1 MTAVVAAGRRVLP
14 RGWTDFG
21 RQLAIWFG
29 FYFAYLGARSFADRN
44 PAQAFWNGWR
54 VLSFEQRTTHAI
66 VETTTQQ
73 IVNSSHALLT
83 APRGRTGTPSSPS
96 SGSRSSSSTSATT
109 SAFARFRNTVLL
121 ANVIGLVGYVVW
133 PTAPPWMFTTYFQDG
148 VNHSNGALAALAN
161 PYAAM
166 PSLHAAD
173 ALIVGVFLVSLCRR
187 WWAKAALGALAG
199 LGLVLRPRD
208 GEPLPARRRGRDRRR
223 ARSRLWAVRQAP
235 RLRPLI
241 ANLL

>member
-29 FYFAYLGARSFADRN
+29 FYVAYFAARSFADRN

-54 VLSFEQRTTHAI
+54 VLTFEQRTTHRLL
-66 VETTTQQ
+66 ETTTQQ
-73 IVNSSHALLT
+73 IVNSSHWLLT
-83 APRGRTGTPSSPS
+83 ATAWTYWNSEFTVVGLALLYVYIRHHERF
-96 SGSRSSSSTSATT
+96 RA
-109 SAFARFRNTVLL
+109 FRNTVLL
-121 ANVIGLVGYVVW
+121 ANIIGLFGYVFW
-133 PTAPPWMFTTYFQDG
+133 PTAPPWMFTTYFQNG

-173 ALIVGVFLVSLCRR
+173 ALIVGVYLVTLSRH
-187 WWAKAALGALAG
+187 WWAKAVWALWPAWVWFCVLATANHFLLDVVAGIGVALVSIWTVKKA
-199 LGLVLRPRD
+199 P
-208 GEPLPARRRGRDRRR
+208 R
-223 ARSRLWAVRQAP
+223 ARA
-235 RLRPLI
+235 LI

>member
-21 RQLAIWFG
+21 RQLSIWFG
-29 FYFAYLGARSFADRN
+29 FYFAYLGARSLADRN

-54 VLSFEQRTTHAI
+54 VLRFEQRTTHNI

-73 IVNSSHALLT
+73 FVNSSHALLT
-83 APRGRTGTPSSPS
+83 AAAWTYWNSEFTVVGLALLFVYVRHHER
-96 SGSRSSSSTSATT
+96 
-109 SAFARFRNTVLL
+109 FAAFRNTVLL

-173 ALIVGVFLVSLCRR
+173 ALIVGVFLVSLSRR
-187 WWAKAALGALAG
+187 WWAKAVWALWPAWVWFCVLATANHFLLDVVAGIGVAL
-199 LGLVLRPRD
+199 V
-208 GEPLPARRRGRDRRR
+208 
-223 ARSRLWAVRQAP
+223 SLWIVRQAP